1 MRGSNASGGD
11 AFDPEALHPRIGVK
25 AARREAETSTPEV
38 PPPKTGLLL
47 VQTSLS
53 EGSCARLALGH
64 TSLSKDLRHCPTLG
78 SHFTIQGPLPMSR
91 IGSHLTIQRPLP
103 WPSMR
108 KYFDFQGPLPLHG
121 IGLYFTPSLLQPRWA
136 SRYASVES
144 YFNMALSRL

>member
-1 MRGSNASGGD
+1 MTLDFGRDPDGVGGIPGGVHPSCPCGLVLRCVNARVGEDGSIWSHFAVEDTLALRGSNTSGGD

-53 EGSCARLALGH
+53 EGSCARLALSH

-91 IGSHLTIQRPLP
+91 IGSHLT
-103 WPSMR
+103 
-108 KYFDFQGPLPLHG
+108 
-121 IGLYFTPSLLQPRWA
+121 T
-136 SRYASVES
+136 
-144 YFNMALSRL
+144 